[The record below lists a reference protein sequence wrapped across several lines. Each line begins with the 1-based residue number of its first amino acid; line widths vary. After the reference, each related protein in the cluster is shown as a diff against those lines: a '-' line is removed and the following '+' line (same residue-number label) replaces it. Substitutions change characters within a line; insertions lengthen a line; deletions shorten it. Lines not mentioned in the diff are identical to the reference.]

1 LNSKKFVKS
10 KEMFLSV
17 RSLALSKFGFTWEK
31 SDYARC
37 HFSRSKTGEA
47 CILASN

>member
-1 LNSKKFVKS
+1 LNLRKFIKS

-17 RSLALSKFGFTWEK
+17 RSLTLSRFGFTWEK

-37 HFSRSKTGEA
+37 YFSRSKTGEA
-47 CILASN
+47 CIL